1 MSEMVEKVARA
12 MAEKSKARQP
22 GMHTLNSL
30 PMDGK
35 EDFLEMARAAIEAM
49 RTMPPGM
56 LSYLQMNTEIG
67 AYVCAN
73 WAGAYSCMEE
83 YHSKMIDAALKD

>member
-49 RTMPPGM
+49 RETTP
-56 LSYLQMNTEIG
+56 QMRVAVRQAG
-67 AYVCAN
+67 GPQALAYAN
-73 WAGAYSCMEE
+73 AAWPT
-83 YHSKMIDAALKD
+83 MIDAALKD

>member
-49 RTMPPGM
+49 REP
-56 LSYLQMNTEIG
+56 TEAMVKSG
-67 AYVCAN
+67 SSMYCN
-73 WAGAYSCMEE
+73 E
-83 YHSKMIDAALKD
+83 YEAPDIWEDMIDAALTSASETNR

>member
-1 MSEMVEKVARA
+1 

-22 GMHTLNSL
+22 GMHTLNAL

-49 RTMPPGM
+49 REPTEDMLQAAKENDMKYVYETSPP
-56 LSYLQMNTEIG
+56 
-67 AYVCAN
+67 
-73 WAGAYSCMEE
+73 EE
-83 YHSKMIDAALKD
+83 YWPLMIDAAIKD

>member
-49 RTMPPGM
+49 REP
-56 LSYLQMNTEIG
+56 TE
-67 AYVCAN
+67 A
-73 WAGAYSCMEE
+73 MEDAAFSSTLTIPKRG
-83 YHSKMIDAALKD
+83 YQAMIDAALKD